1 MALAINFAFSRL
13 TVQTQGDIVLETITL
28 TDATSWSID
37 SPFPYEILSTGKTG
51 NQTTIEV
58 EFNVPGNNSKKDVSI
73 PVIVRAS
80 GELDE
85 VESELDVVIAG
96 DTNSSTSVVLIPLES
111 SPKSV
116 GKESTSFDLKV
127 FCASGSTF
135 AGLGHSVD
143 QSWVTFGAS
152 SSAAVGSGNT
162 RYIANFPITVG
173 SNTGPDR
180 TATLTFSNR
189 GISVPWVIN
198 QTGSA
203 VSPETPTGSLT
214 LDVKNPYTLTD
225 NLNFGFSVIYT
236 PTDATLTFTT
246 SSSE

>member
-1 MALAINFAFSRL
+1 MALAINFDRSPL
-13 TVQTQGDIVLETITL
+13 PIETQGEIATEVITI

-37 SPFPYEILSTGKTG
+37 SPFPYEILLTEEAG
-51 NQTTIEV
+51 NQTTLTV
-58 EFNVPGNNSKKDVSI
+58 EFDVPGNNSKKDVSI

-80 GELDE
+80 GELEE

-96 DTNSSTSVVLIPLES
+96 DTKSKTSVVLIPLES
-111 SPKSV
+111 SPKDV

-127 FCASGSTF
+127 FCASGSAF
-135 AGLGHSVD
+135 AGLAHPVD

-152 SSAAVGSGNT
+152 SSTALGNDNT

-180 TATLTFSNR
+180 TATITFSNR
-189 GISVPWVIN
+189 GIDVPWVIN

-214 LDVKNPYTLTD
+214 LAVDECP
-225 NLNFGFSVIYT
+225 
-236 PTDATLTFTT
+236 
-246 SSSE
+246 